1 MLDVLFIL
9 FYHDWGMIFIIIG
22 IIFII
27 NNDIF
32 SRTIILIYYT
42 YITAIL
48 WAFHEFECYS
58 ISKGGNIE

>member
-1 MLDVLFIL
+1 
-9 FYHDWGMIFIIIG
+9 MIFIIIG